1 MAISYRR
8 KIVDLQ
14 HKIAN
19 EAEKAQELI
28 HELKKLV
35 KENENLDVINL
46 RNLREAKEIQKQAK
60 NTPFAKKC
68 ANLVDRTCHK
78 NKQRIRMIKKNPQKY
93 SLAEYLK
100 AHGFSESDF
109 TYARYQNCMG
119 TNKAKQ
125 KRCIER
131 AKKRREKALILK
143 KKWQHYYKQ
152 Q

>member
-1 MAISYRR
+1 MATSYRR

-14 HKIAN
+14 YKIAN

-28 HELKKLV
+28 GELKQLV

-60 NTPFAKKC
+60 STPFAKRCTK
-68 ANLVDRTCHK
+68 LVGRTCHK

-100 AHGFSESDF
+100 AHGFSERDL
-109 TYARYQNCMG
+109 TYVQQRNCVG
-119 TNKAKQ
+119 SNKIKQ
-125 KRCIER
+125 KRCVER
-131 AKKRREKALILK
+131 VTKRREKVLMLK
-143 KKWQHYYKQ
+143 KQWLTK
-152 Q
+152 